1 MDIEPYAICAEQ
13 QQHAARGQ
21 HPPLPS
27 RCPHSKNGSCLHAG
41 HETLR
46 ETCHQATGT
55 TCDSP
60 GKVDYFLHADSRE
73 GGGGVGFMQSV
84 SRLH

>member
-1 MDIEPYAICAEQ
+1 MDIEPYAICENNNMRP
-13 QQHAARGQ
+13 AASS
-21 HPPLPS
+21 LPYPS
-27 RCPHSKNGSCLHAG
+27 PSLENGSCLHAG

-60 GKVDYFLHADSRE
+60 GKVDYFLHADSCEGERE
-73 GGGGVGFMQSV
+73 GD
-84 SRLH
+84 R